1 MLSLEKQINYDDK
14 IKRNEIRKV
23 LNFGEL
29 NKHEV

>member
-23 LNFGEL
+23 LNFEEL